1 MRPCLPAP
9 FLLLLACIGAANA
22 YADSDSALSAQQLLN
37 NMSRAL
43 STLNYDG
50 TFIYQRGH
58 QMDSMRLIHKAN
70 KDGEFERLIS
80 LTGSPREVIRN
91 NESVTCIFP
100 DNQSVMVE
108 KSRPEKLVSPLPESI
123 ETVASNYTFEIAG
136 EDRVTG
142 RHAWIIH
149 IIPNDQYR
157 YGYQLWID
165 KENNLLLKSEL
176 RNEDGMPLEQIMFT
190 QLNILDTVPDSLLK
204 PSLSGTNYTWY
215 ENSPAEVSKKLG
227 ESPWKV
233 TWMPAGFSMKDY
245 VKQMGDNS
253 DSVVEHLIYT
263 DGVAM
268 VSVFIEK
275 LRKDLSVSIGPS
287 RLGGVN
293 AFARSFDGYQVTAVG
308 EVPQATVQGMANSVV
323 INQ

>member
-1 MRPCLPAP
+1 MRFSLPKLII
-9 FLLLLACIGAANA
+9 FSLACLVSAAA
-22 YADSDSALSAQQLLN
+22 LADTDNPLSAQQLIN

-50 TFIYQRGH
+50 IFIYQRGQ
-58 QMDSMRLIHKAN
+58 QMDTMRLIHKADSN
-70 KDGEFERLIS
+70 GEFERLIS
-80 LTGSPREVIRN
+80 LTGYPREVIRN

-108 KSRPEKLVSPLPESI
+108 KSRPGKLVSPLPDSI
-123 ETVASNYTFEIAG
+123 ETVASNYTFAVTG

-142 RHAWIIH
+142 RQAWVIG

-176 RNEDGMPLEQIMFT
+176 RNKAGTPLEQIMFT
-190 QLNILDTVPDSLLK
+190 QLEVLDAIPDSLLE

-215 ENSPAEVSKKLG
+215 ENTPETVSKRSG
-227 ESPWKV
+227 ESQWGV
-233 TWMPAGFSMKDY
+233 TWMPAGFSMRDY
-245 VKQMGDNS
+245 EKQITGD
-253 DSVVEHLIYT
+253 DAAPVEHLIYT
-263 DGVAM
+263 DGIAM
-268 VSVFIEK
+268 VSIFIEK
-275 LRKDLSVSIGPS
+275 LKRDMVISVGPS

-293 AFARSFDGYQVTAVG
+293 TFARFFGGYQVTAVG
-308 EVPQATVQGMANSVV
+308 EVPQATVQGMANSVFT
-323 INQ
+323 QR

>member
-1 MRPCLPAP
+1 MRSSLPGLLL
-9 FLLLLACIGAANA
+9 FLLTLIASPASLADP
-22 YADSDSALSAQQLLN
+22 DSQLTAQQLIN

-50 TFIYQRGH
+50 TFIYQRGQ
-58 QMDSMRLIHKAN
+58 QMDSMRLIHKAD

-108 KSRPEKLVSPLPESI
+108 KSRPEKLVSPLPDSI
-123 ETVASNYTFEIAG
+123 ETLASNYTFAIAG

-142 RHAWIIH
+142 RQAWIIH
-149 IIPNDQYR
+149 IIPNDKYR

-165 KENNLLLKSEL
+165 KQNNLLLKSEL
-176 RNEDGMPLEQIMFT
+176 RNETGMPLEQIMFT
-190 QLNILDTVPDSLLK
+190 QLNVLDTVPDALLK

-215 ENSPAEVSKKLG
+215 ENTPGKVSNKSG
-227 ESPWKV
+227 ESRWKV

-245 VKQMGDNS
+245 EKKLSEYS
-253 DSVVEHLIYT
+253 DSPVEHLIYT

-268 VSVFIEK
+268 VSIFIEK
-275 LRKDLSVSIGPS
+275 LRKDMTVSIGPS

-293 AFARSFDGYQVTAVG
+293 TFARSFNGYQVTAVG
-308 EVPQATVQGMANSVV
+308 EVPQVTVQGMANSVV
-323 INQ
+323 ANR